1 LGGGDSDAAGTEGTG
16 GQNKKTSTL
25 TFLHG
30 PHSCIGERF
39 ARAELMFLL
48 AAWVSR
54 WREMELED
62 PRREIVVD
70 VASDVTARIR
80 GGLRVRL
87 REK

>member
-1 LGGGDSDAAGTEGTG
+1 
-16 GQNKKTSTL
+16 L

-39 ARAELMFLL
+39 ARAELSFLL
-48 AAWVSR
+48 AAWVGR
-54 WREMELED
+54 YQGEMELED

>member
-1 LGGGDSDAAGTEGTG
+1 LVGDSAGGTEGTG
-16 GQNKKTSTL
+16 GQNQKTL

-39 ARAELMFLL
+39 ARAELSFLL
-48 AAWVSR
+48 AAWVGGK
-54 WREMELED
+54 REMELED
-62 PRREIVVD
+62 PEREIVVD